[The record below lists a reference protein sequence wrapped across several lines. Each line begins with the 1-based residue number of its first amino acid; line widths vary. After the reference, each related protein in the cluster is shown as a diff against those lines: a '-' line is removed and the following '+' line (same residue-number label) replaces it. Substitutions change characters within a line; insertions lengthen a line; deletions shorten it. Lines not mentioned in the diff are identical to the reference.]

1 MSRTPPCATLLCKYE
16 HVRSPGFIFFAFGHV
31 GGELGHAGGHAGAR
45 HLLAKLGQLLVVHRR
60 HLPRTYRLSP
70 PAVPTQAII
79 PRAPR
84 RPPRLAAL
92 WRSSCH
98 TRVTHTHTRA
108 RAAMSTPGGWFS
120 ALPVVMR
127 AWGVSCVATT
137 CAVSAGLVSPYRIA
151 LDWGL
156 LLRRFQVSRARRR
169 QPRRLCALWSRPD
182 LTGCRGSACVN
193 RLRTPPCAQSCRSRR
208 RPRAR
213 VRPHVQCG
221 GTGKGEGG
229 RRARAAR
236 AASHSEPLTRL
247 DLFLSLSVRRPRSGG
262 S

>member
-1 MSRTPPCATLLCKYE
+1 MQGCRARRPARPCSVNMSTFEAPASY
-16 HVRSPGFIFFAFGHV
+16 SS
-31 GGELGHAGGHAGAR
+31 
-45 HLLAKLGQLLVVHRR
+45 LLAMSGVSLGMPAGMPVLAICSLSLASCSSSIDAICLALTDFRR
-60 HLPRTYRLSP
+60 RRC
-70 PAVPTQAII
+70 
-79 PRAPR
+79 PR
-84 RPPRLAAL
+84 RRSFLARRAGRRA
-92 WRSSCH
+92 WQHCGAAAA
-98 TRVTHTHTRA
+98 TRASHTHTHA

-137 CAVSAGLVSPYRIA
+137 CAVGAGLVSPYRIA

-208 RPRAR
+208 RPRAQ

-221 GTGKGEGG
+221 GTGKGEGVG
-229 RRARAAR
+229 ACACSPRSLARASDAPR
-236 AASHSEPLTRL
+236 S
-247 DLFLSLSVRRPRSGG
+247 LSLSLCAS